1 MTYIIIIIYASDDS
15 CQTILLHMQHR
26 LKINIIV
33 SAYGR
38 ESAQRVSRN

>member
-1 MTYIIIIIYASDDS
+1 MTYIIMIIYASD
-15 CQTILLHMQHR
+15 QIILLHMQHR
-26 LKINIIV
+26 LKINIFV

>member
-1 MTYIIIIIYASDDS
+1 MTYIIMIIYASDS
-15 CQTILLHMQHR
+15 CQIILLHMQHR
-26 LKINIIV
+26 LKINIFV